1 MTTSHFRR
9 PRGLRPT
16 ACALFA
22 LTLGLPAAVQA
33 QTATNQATNELP
45 PVPVDTAQD
54 QTTEFSFGG
63 GVLSGDDLK
72 KKKATAAGTADLL
85 KDIPGVNLYT
95 GGGQSALPVMHGLAD
110 DRNKVLVDGMPIT
123 SSCPNHMNPALSF
136 IEPSAVAQVE
146 AIAGI
151 TPVSQGGDS
160 IGGTIAVQSADPIF
174 ATKGEGVHTEGSMTL
189 RARSNNK
196 SFGQALSG
204 TVATEDVS
212 ARYHA
217 DHDKASSYHDGNGDR
232 VMASGY
238 ERASHDL
245 TLGFKA
251 GDNLFTL
258 QGGQKY
264 TPYEGF
270 PNEYMDM
277 LWNRSHFVNGRW
289 QGAFGWGDLDV
300 RAYYQNVQHYMNFVG
315 ERINYAS
322 GMGSS
327 MPMYTN
333 GTDLGYS
340 LKATLPVNQRDTF
353 RVGNEVHQ
361 YTLDDWWTP
370 VPGSTTMGPG
380 TFGNI
385 RDGERTVIGT
395 FGEWEAKWS
404 PQWSSLL
411 GVRNDIVVMNT
422 GAVSPYSQNN
432 TAGVNYATDAA
443 KFNALDHSKVD
454 VNWDLT
460 ALTRYDPTQN
470 NTLDFGYAR
479 KTRSPNLYERYSWS
493 TGTMAMRMINWFGDG
508 NGYVGNNSLK
518 PEVAHTFSTS
528 SEWHDAARKSWRI
541 KFTPYYTYI
550 QDYIGVNRINNGVA
564 TPAYTPN
571 GNNIPIALLQF
582 ANHDAQV
589 YGFDISGSA
598 NLWADTGY
606 GSGLI
611 KGYVG
616 LTRGEQIN
624 TGDSLYHM
632 LPVNADV
639 TLEHKLGG
647 WTNSVELQL
656 MGAKTETDPTRQEHS
671 TPAYALVNLRT
682 GYEWQNV
689 SLGLGVDNLF
699 DKQYYDPLGGLD
711 ISGARAG
718 GRQTQFDELAAMGRS
733 FTAEMTVK
741 F

>member
-1 MTTSHFRR
+1 MNTSSYCGPRSLLTT
-9 PRGLRPT
+9 T
-16 ACALFA
+16 CALFA
-22 LTLGLPAAVQA
+22 LTLGLPAAALAQA
-33 QTATNQATNELP
+33 AIELP
-45 PVPVDTAQD
+45 PVPVDTVQD
-54 QTTEFSFGG
+54 QATDAPFGG
-63 GVLSGDDLK
+63 GVLAGDDLK
-72 KKKATAAGTADLL
+72 KRKSTAAGTADLL
-85 KDIPGVNLYT
+85 KDIPGLSLYT
-95 GGGQSALPVMHGLAD
+95 NGGQSALPVMHGLAD

-136 IEPSAVAQVE
+136 IEPSAVARVE

-160 IGGTIAVQSADPIF
+160 IGGTIAVQSADPVF
-174 ATKGEGVHTEGSMTL
+174 ATRDEGVHTEGSLSL

-204 TVATEDVS
+204 TVATETVS

-217 DHDKASSYHDGNGDR
+217 DHDKAGDYHDGNGDR
-232 VMASGY
+232 IVASMY

-277 LWNRSHFVNGRW
+277 LWNRSHFINGRW
-289 QGAFGWGDLDV
+289 QRVFGWGDLDTRV
-300 RAYYQNVQHYMNFVG
+300 YYQNVQHYMNFLDD
-315 ERINYAS
+315 RTNYTT
-322 GMGSS
+322 GNG
-327 MPMYTN
+327 MPMYTQ

-340 LKATLPVNQRDTF
+340 VNATLPVGERDTF
-353 RVGNEVHQ
+353 RIGNEVHR
-361 YTLDDWWTP
+361 YTLDDWWP
-370 VPGSTTMGPG
+370 AVPGMAPSMGPN
-380 TFGNI
+380 TFWNI

-395 FGEWEAKWS
+395 YGEWEAKWS
-404 PQWSSLL
+404 PRWSTLL
-411 GVRNDIVVMNT
+411 GLRNDTVVMNT
-422 GAVSPYSQNN
+422 GAAEGYSAASYSN
-432 TAGVNYATDAA
+432 DASR
-443 KFNALDHSKVD
+443 FNSQDHHKVD
-454 VNWDLT
+454 VNWDIT
-460 ALTRYDPTQN
+460 ALAKYEPAQTHD
-470 NTLDFGYAR
+470 LEFGYAR
-479 KTRSPNLYERYSWS
+479 KTRSPNLYERYTWS
-493 TGTMAMRMINWFGDG
+493 TGAMAMRMINWFGDG
-508 NGYVGNNSLK
+508 NGYVGNANLK
-518 PEVAHTFSTS
+518 PEVAHTLSTS
-528 SEWHDAARKSWRI
+528 LGLHDAAKKDWRLKI
-541 KFTPYYTYI
+541 TPYYTYI
-550 QDYIGVNRINNGVA
+550 QDYIGVNKIGGAN
-564 TPAYTPN
+564 YTTN
-571 GNNIPIALLQF
+571 GNAIPINLLQF

-616 LTRGEQIN
+616 LTHGEQIN

-632 LPVNADV
+632 LPINADV

-656 MGAKTETDPTRQEHS
+656 MGSKTETDPVRREHA
-671 TPAYALVNLRT
+671 TPAYAVVNLRT
-682 GYEWQNV
+682 GYEWENL
-689 SLGLGVDNLF
+689 SLGLGIDNLF
-699 DKQYYDPLGGLD
+699 DKQYYDPLGGVD

-718 GRQTQFDELAAMGRS
+718 GRQTQFNELAAMGRS
-733 FTAEMTVK
+733 FIAEMTVK